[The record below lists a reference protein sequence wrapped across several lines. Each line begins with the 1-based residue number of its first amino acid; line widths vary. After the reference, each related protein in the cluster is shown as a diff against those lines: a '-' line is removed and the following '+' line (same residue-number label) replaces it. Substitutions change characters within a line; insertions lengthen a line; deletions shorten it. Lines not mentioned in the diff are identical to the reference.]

1 MCFVFLAKDKNLK
14 AIIQY
19 NRGTIKYRM
28 GCFDEALTDLEG
40 AVQKEP
46 DNTDYK
52 EAFQKCKAEVIS

>member
-1 MCFVFLAKDKNLK
+1 MFFVFLAKAENLK

-28 GCFDEALTDLEG
+28 GCIDEALVDLEA

-46 DNTDYK
+46 DNPEFK
-52 EAFQKCKAEVIS
+52 EAFQTCKAEAKC